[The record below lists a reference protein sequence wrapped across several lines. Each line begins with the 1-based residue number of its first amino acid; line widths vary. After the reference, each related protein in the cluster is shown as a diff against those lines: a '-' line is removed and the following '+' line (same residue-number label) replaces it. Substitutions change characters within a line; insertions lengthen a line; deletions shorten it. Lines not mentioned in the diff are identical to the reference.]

1 MGTFSDTSSLFP
13 RFSDEEFFHRYQA
26 VRQIM
31 AATDLAAIIV
41 YGQPGFD
48 AEVQYLSHFPV
59 SREGVLV
66 FPAEG
71 EPTLFLQ
78 YFNHLPTARQ
88 LTVFSDVRWGGPNTI
103 ASIVEHV
110 HERGLAARRL
120 GIAGSFPAQRLASLQ
135 QALPHA
141 TFADVTGAL
150 LDLRLIK
157 SQEELAF
164 MRRGAAFS
172 DLAMEALEHQVHAGM
187 SELELAAI
195 VEGAYLG
202 LGGKTH
208 IHYMATTPMSQP
220 TVCVPAQHLSQRV
233 IEQGDVLMTEISA
246 LYYGYA
252 GQILRP
258 FTIGMPPTAEYQ
270 RLYEVAVEAF
280 SRLAAVLRDGATS
293 EELQEA
299 AEYIHLQGFT
309 VYDDLVHGFGPG
321 AYYPSLRTRR
331 TSARP
336 PQLFVFRENMT
347 VVIQPNIIT
356 EDERMGVQVGEL
368 LRVTRDGVES
378 LHTYPMRFVQCG

>member
-1 MGTFSDTSSLFP
+1 MNTNSLYP
-13 RFSDEEFFHRYQA
+13 RFSDEEFFRRYQA
-26 VRQIM
+26 VRQVM
-31 AATDLAAIIV
+31 GATDLVAIIA
-41 YGQPGFD
+41 YGQPGLD
-48 AEVQYLSHFPV
+48 AEVLYLSHFPV

-78 YFNHLPTARQ
+78 YFNHLPTARK
-88 LTVFSDVRWGGPNTI
+88 LAAFPDVRWGGPDTM
-103 ASIVEHV
+103 ASVVEHV
-110 HERGLAARRL
+110 QERGWGAQRL
-120 GIAGSFPAQRLASLQ
+120 GFAGSFPAQRLASLQ

-141 TFADVTGAL
+141 TFVDVTAAL
-150 LDLRLIK
+150 LDIRLIK

-164 MRRGAAFS
+164 MRQGAAFS
-172 DLAMEALEHQVHAGM
+172 DRAIAALEQQVHAGM

-208 IHYMATTPMSQP
+208 IRYLATTPMSQP
-220 TVCVPAQHLSQRV
+220 TVCVPAQYLSQRV
-233 IEQGDVLMTEISA
+233 IEQGDVLLTEISA
-246 LYYGYA
+246 LYHGYA

-258 FTIGMPPTAEYQ
+258 FTIGTPPTTAYQ

-280 SRLAAVLRDGATS
+280 MRLAAVMRDGATS
-293 EELQEA
+293 EEVLEA
-299 AEYIHLQGFT
+299 ADYIHQQGFT
-309 VYDDLVHGFGPG
+309 IYDDLVHGFGPG

-336 PQLFVFRENMT
+336 PQPFVFRENMT
-347 VVIQPNIIT
+347 IVIQPNIIT

-368 LRVTRDGVES
+368 LRVTHDGVEAF
-378 LHTYPMRFVQCG
+378 HTYPMRFVQCG

>member
-1 MGTFSDTSSLFP
+1 LNTSSLYP
-13 RFSDEEFFHRYQA
+13 RFSEEEFLRRYQA
-26 VRQIM
+26 VRQVM
-31 AATDLAAIIV
+31 GATDLEAIIA
-41 YGQPGFD
+41 YGQSGLD

-66 FPAEG
+66 FPAQG
-71 EPTLFLQ
+71 EPTLFVQ
-78 YFNHLPTARQ
+78 YFNHLPTARH
-88 LTVFSDVRWGGPNTI
+88 LAVFADVRWGGPDTI
-103 ASIVEHV
+103 ASVVEHV
-110 HERGLAARRL
+110 SERGWGAKRL

-141 TFADVTGAL
+141 TFVDVTAAL

-164 MRRGAAFS
+164 MRQGAAFS
-172 DLAMEALEHQVHAGM
+172 DRAIAALEEQVHAGM

-208 IHYMATTPMSQP
+208 IRYMATTPMSQP
-220 TVCVPAQHLSQRV
+220 AVCVPAQYLSGRI
-233 IEQGDVLMTEISA
+233 IEQGDVLLTEISA
-246 LYYGYA
+246 LYHGYA

-258 FTIGMPPTAEYQ
+258 FTIGTPPTAAYQ

-280 SRLAAVLRDGATS
+280 SRLTAVMRDGATS
-293 EELQEA
+293 EEVLQA
-299 AEYIHLQGFT
+299 AEYIHQQGFT
-309 VYDDLVHGFGPG
+309 IYDDLVHGFGPG

-336 PQLFVFRENMT
+336 TPPFVFRENMT
-347 VVIQPNIIT
+347 IVIQPNIIT
-356 EDERMGVQVGEL
+356 EDERMGIQVGEL

-378 LHTYPMRFVQCG
+378 LHTYPMLFVQCR